1 MDNLVAESGEAQ
13 IDGLDFSLPTTSMAV
28 TSRRF
33 VNFFHQAQM
42 FIIRRVATR
51 SLDLTSVLMTTN
63 F

>member
-33 VNFFHQAQM
+33 VIFS
-42 FIIRRVATR
+42 IR
-51 SLDLTSVLMTTN
+51 
-63 F
+63 